1 VLWLR
6 TKSIALVVIG
16 LMAPFA
22 GEGGQRVVGAGL
34 SISVVP
40 TSASFVKNDGPTFRL
55 TIENS
60 GPSCGPVLVDPSLTS
75 RPIPRRPGLLVT
87 IVVRRLGDGKI
98 VPSRPQAIAETSEI
112 RADEFRWLTCGEF
125 FGRLLSS
132 DSGTWSEWKFDLEPG
147 RYEVEAKA
155 ALRVRTYLELQAP
168 LRSEVAKLHN
178 FPPDRLDEVLPDL
191 VISSPRREFVVES
204 SRE

>member
-1 VLWLR
+1 MR
-6 TKSIALVVIG
+6 IISIALIAVG
-16 LMAPFA
+16 LMNSVA
-22 GEGGQRVVGAGL
+22 GHGEKPPVGAGL
-34 SISVVP
+34 RLSVVP

-75 RPIPRRPGLLVT
+75 KPIPRRPGLVVT

-132 DSGTWSEWKFDLEPG
+132 DSGTWSDWKFDLAPG
-147 RYEVEAKA
+147 RYEVEARA

-168 LRSEVAKLHN
+168 LRSEVARLHN

-191 VISSPRREFVVES
+191 VISSPRREFVVVS